1 MRVSVIVFPGSNC
14 DHDVIYTYETLLKA
28 KVSSVWHRDTDL
40 KNPDIVVLPGGFAH
54 GDYLR
59 TGAMAKVSPIMSA
72 VIKFAA
78 HGGPVLGVCNGFQVL
93 CEVGLLPGVLL
104 RNTEMKFLS
113 RFVHVK
119 IENNQTAFT
128 RSLPSGQ
135 IVTCP
140 IAHGEGNFYAD
151 SETLAL
157 LESEGRVVFRYC
169 SKSGKVDPKDLSTN
183 PNGSLNAIAGIC
195 NEKGNVVGLM
205 PHPERASENI
215 IGHVGGS
222 SGLSIFSASLG

>member
-1 MRVSVIVFPGSNC
+1 MRVSIIVFPGSNC
-14 DHDVIYTYETLLKA
+14 DHDVIYTYETLLGA

-40 KNPDIVVLPGGFAH
+40 KNPDLVVLPGGFAH

-59 TGAMAKVSPIMSA
+59 TGAMAKVSPIMPEI
-72 VIKFAA
+72 IKYAA
-78 HGGPVLGVCNGFQVL
+78 KGGPVLGVCNGFQIL

-104 RNTEMKFLS
+104 RNVQMKFLS
-113 RFVHVK
+113 CFVHIK

-128 RSLPSGQ
+128 AGLQESQ
-135 IVTCP
+135 VVTCP
-140 IAHGEGNFYAD
+140 IAHGEGNYYAD
-151 SETLAL
+151 SETLAK
-157 LESEGRVVFRYC
+157 LESDGRVVFRYC
-169 SKSGKVDPKDLSTN
+169 NYAGKVDPRDLTTN

-205 PHPERASENI
+205 PHPERASEKL
-215 IGHVGGS
+215 IGYVGAD